1 MLSKITVARGEIQR
15 LSTEAVLN
23 AANTS
28 LSHGAGICGD
38 IFEAAGAVELAKA
51 CSYIGGCKVGDAV
64 AAPGFHLPAKW
75 IIHAVGPR
83 CKDGKQHEAELLRST
98 YKAILR
104 VADELRVESI
114 AIPAISTGIFCFP
127 KDLAAE
133 IAIDTLVN
141 SNSQVQSIVLVG
153 FTQEDADRYT
163 AFLHSN

>member
-1 MLSKITVARGEIQR
+1 M
-15 LSTEAVLN
+15 
-23 AANTS
+23 
-28 LSHGAGICGD
+28 
-38 IFEAAGAVELAKA
+38 
-51 CSYIGGCKVGDAV
+51 
-64 AAPGFHLPAKW
+64 
-75 IIHAVGPR
+75 
-83 CKDGKQHEAELLRST
+83 
-98 YKAILR
+98 R